1 MFKHVAMM
9 FDYVELPSMINQ
21 YEKLQSEGR
30 LNEAAVIR
38 KNIANILRNEPSG
51 ESS

>member
-30 LNEAAVIR
+30 LNEAAAIR
-38 KNIANILRNEPSG
+38 HNIAKILRNAPAG

>member
-30 LNEAAVIR
+30 VNEAAAIR
-38 KNIANILRNEPSG
+38 NNIANILRNGPSS
-51 ESS
+51 ESN

>member
-9 FDYVELPSMINQ
+9 FDYVELPSMINK

-30 LNEAAVIR
+30 LNEAAAIR
-38 KNIANILRNEPSG
+38 NNIADILRNEI
-51 ESS
+51 SSEGS